1 MQALPIRPVIGIFAG
16 FLARAFAVAALIA
29 GLSLLVPAQVKAQDV
44 SELVLRLNQL
54 EGQVRSLSGQVEEL
68 QFENRQLRDRM
79 QRMQED
85 VDFRFDELGAGPAP
99 QRSGQNTPPA
109 DDRAPAPQMSLPDLA
124 QPSFDAPAQQAGPGR
139 GDAFDP
145 GRDPAAPGTPQPLGT
160 TQPSAPLALPGAI
173 LGNGE
178 GEQARSDSGIGDS
191 GFGNSGFGMSLP
203 QLRNPD
209 LNGTAQ
215 PGAPNGEAGPRPSIA
230 ATGDGDARALY
241 DSAYALLLQGAYGD
255 AEMGFR
261 QFLQSHPR
269 DALAPQARYW
279 LGESYRGQGRHREAA
294 EQYLTVSTDY
304 SDSDVAPQAMLRLG
318 GALAEIGAREQACA
332 TFAEIPQQYPQA
344 ASALQENIARE
355 EARAGCA

>member
-1 MQALPIRPVIGIFAG
+1 MQALPIRPVIGLFAG

-29 GLSLLVPAQVKAQDV
+29 GLSLLVPVAAKAQDV

-85 VDFRFDELGAGPAP
+85 IDFRFDELGAGPAP
-99 QRSGQNTPPA
+99 QRSGQNTPRAGEPGPA
-109 DDRAPAPQMSLPDLA
+109 TPAPMMTPPDLA
-124 QPSFDAPAQQAGPGR
+124 QPSFDPPAQQAGPGR

-145 GRDPAAPGTPQPLGT
+145 GRDPLAPGTPQPLGT
-160 TQPSAPLALPGAI
+160 TQPSAPLALPGAL

-178 GEQARSDSGIGDS
+178 GEQVQGDPA
-191 GFGNSGFGMSLP
+191 FGMSLP

-209 LNGTAQ
+209 LNGASAVQ
-215 PGAPNGEAGPRPSIA
+215 PGDEAPPRPSIA
-230 ATGDGDARALY
+230 ATGDGDARVLF
-241 DSAYALLLQGAYGD
+241 DTAYALLLQGAYVD

-294 EQYLTVSTDY
+294 EQYLTVSTEF
-304 SDSDVAPQAMLRLG
+304 SDTDVAPQAMLRLG

-344 ASALQENIARE
+344 ASALQDNIARE
-355 EARAGCA
+355 AARAGCA

>member
-1 MQALPIRPVIGIFAG
+1 MKALPISPVLG
-16 FLARAFAVAALIA
+16 FFARALAVAALIA
-29 GLSLLVPAQVKAQDV
+29 GLSLLVPASVKAQDM
-44 SELVLRLNQL
+44 SEVVLRLNQL

-68 QFENRQLRDRM
+68 QFENRQLRDRL

-85 VDFRFDELGAGPAP
+85 VDFRFDEMGAAPGP

-109 DDRAPAPQMSLPDLA
+109 DDRAPATPAPQMSVPDLA

-145 GRDPAAPGTPQPLGT
+145 GRDPLAPGTPQPLGT
-160 TQPSAPLALPGAI
+160 TSPSAPLALPGAI

-178 GEQARSDSGIGDS
+178 AEQTRSD
-191 GFGNSGFGMSLP
+191 NGFGMSLP

-209 LNGTAQ
+209 LNGDASEQ
-215 PGAPNGEAGPRPSIA
+215 GNGDAAPRPSIA
-230 ATGDGDARALY
+230 ATGDADPRNLY
-241 DSAYALLLQGAYGD
+241 DSAYALLLQGAYDD

-279 LGESYRGQGRHREAA
+279 LGESYRGQGRYREAA
-294 EQYLTVSTDY
+294 EQYLTVSTEY
-304 SDSDVAPQAMLRLG
+304 AEADVAPQAMLRLG
-318 GALAEIGAREQACA
+318 GALAEIGAQEQACA
-332 TFAEIPQQYPQA
+332 TLAEIPLQYPQA

>member
-1 MQALPIRPVIGIFAG
+1 MKALPTRPLFG
-16 FLARAFAVAALIA
+16 FFARALAVAALIA
-29 GLSLLVPAQVKAQDV
+29 GLSLLVPASAKAQDV

-68 QFENRQLRDRM
+68 QFENRQLRDRL

-85 VDFRFDELGAGPAP
+85 VDFRFEELGAGPAP
-99 QRSGQNTPPA
+99 QRSGQNTPA
-109 DDRAPAPQMSLPDLA
+109 FDDRAPATPAPQMDVPDLA
-124 QPSFDAPAQQAGPGR
+124 RPSFDAPAQQAGPGR
-139 GDAFDP
+139 GDAFEP
-145 GRDPAAPGTPQPLGT
+145 GRDPSAPGLPQPLGT

-178 GEQARSDSGIGDS
+178 GEPRNGDS
-191 GFGNSGFGMSLP
+191 GFGDSGFGMSLP

-209 LNGTAQ
+209 LNGAAQ
-215 PGAPNGEAGPRPSIA
+215 PGAPNGETGPRPSIA
-230 ATGDGDARALY
+230 ATGDADPRALY
-241 DSAYALLLQGAYGD
+241 DSAYALLLQGAYAD

-294 EQYLTVSTDY
+294 EQYLTISTDH
-304 SDSDVAPQAMLRLG
+304 SDSEVAPQAMLRLG

-332 TFAEIPQQYPQA
+332 TLAEIPQQYPQA

-355 EARAGCA
+355 EARVGCA